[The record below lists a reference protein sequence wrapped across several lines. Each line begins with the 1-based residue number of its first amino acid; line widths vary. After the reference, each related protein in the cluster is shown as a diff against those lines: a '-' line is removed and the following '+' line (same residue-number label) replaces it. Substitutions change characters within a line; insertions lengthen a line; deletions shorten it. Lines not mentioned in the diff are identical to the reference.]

1 MSIVANIALI
11 LAAIA
16 VVPSAGAFTPAIFVS
31 AIAAIL
37 GLITIGVGH
46 KRRGVMTIYLALSA
60 AVVSPALLDM
70 QRQEIWLI
78 VLTTVGT
85 LLASLL
91 YLDYRRSKAAAESA
105 D

>member
-1 MSIVANIALI
+1 MNFAANLALV

-31 AIAAIL
+31 AAAAVL
-37 GLITIGVGH
+37 GLIAIGFGH
-46 KRRGVMTIYLALSA
+46 VRRGALTIYLALSA
-60 AVVSPALLDM
+60 AVVSPVLLDV
-70 QRQEIWLI
+70 QREEVWLI

-85 LLASLL
+85 LFGSILFLN
-91 YLDYRRSKAAAESA
+91 YQRSKSTAEPA

>member
-1 MSIVANIALI
+1 MNLIANFGLV

-31 AIAAIL
+31 AVAAIL
-37 GLITIGVGH
+37 GLIAIGFGH

-60 AVVSPALLDM
+60 AILSPALFDM

-91 YLDYRRSKAAAESA
+91 YLDYRRSEAVAESA